1 MDLHLKNVNISD
13 KNIINIIENKI
24 DINNFDLNKE
34 YDISIEYYNEDI
46 VTDRLNEDIVF
57 EVKSEHY
64 RFIKDVR
71 QLAKKINIKINNFYL
86 LGTVAS
92 LDKGEMNVIFNY
104 AKGNKDKDNVIWPC
118 KEIYLY
124 DGSKK
129 VLDSLLDSRQISLD
143 EYNKNLAMIQ
153 DQFGVYEVEED
164 TGYLN

>member
-24 DINNFDLNKE
+24 NINKFDLNRE

-64 RFIKDVR
+64 RFIKNVR
-71 QLAKKINIKINNFYL
+71 ELIKNLNIKINNFYL

-92 LDKGEMNVIFNY
+92 LDKGEMNVFFNY
-104 AKGNKDKDNVIWPC
+104 AKGNKDKENVIWPC

-129 VLDSLLDSRQISLD
+129 VLDSLLDSKQISLD

-164 TGYLN
+164 NGYLN